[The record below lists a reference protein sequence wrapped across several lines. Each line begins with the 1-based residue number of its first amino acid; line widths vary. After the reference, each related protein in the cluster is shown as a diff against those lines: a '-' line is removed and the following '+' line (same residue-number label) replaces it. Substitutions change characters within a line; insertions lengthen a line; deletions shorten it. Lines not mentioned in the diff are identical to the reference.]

1 MGTGYRVLSEW
12 RMFPRVASVL
22 RTIFNDTPWR
32 FKMLGDSCHTK
43 SSFLSQLLHTVILN
57 KHPASEFR
65 IIYSKLQICKNNPT
79 TSRCCIHYYLSKRLD
94 LDLWTFVPTI
104 LQPQTQ
110 RRLHSSVRIAR
121 RSKPFAANWKRF
133 QYLTSW
139 WSWDGSTHQTAI
151 AQKKC
156 AHAGGGSLFTG
167 GTTPRLDSHWL
178 DSKRSIEKLP
188 CLENAREGSAPF
200 LDVRFWRQLFI
211 T

>member
-139 WSWDGSTHQTAI
+139 WSWDGSTHQAEI
-151 AQKKC
+151 AQKKSLMLVV
-156 AHAGGGSLFTG
+156 AHCLLEGLPQGWTPSDWIRSEALKSCHAWKMLERGQLLF
-167 GTTPRLDSHWL
+167 W
-178 DSKRSIEKLP
+178 I
-188 CLENAREGSAPF
+188 
-200 LDVRFWRQLFI
+200 
-211 T
+211 